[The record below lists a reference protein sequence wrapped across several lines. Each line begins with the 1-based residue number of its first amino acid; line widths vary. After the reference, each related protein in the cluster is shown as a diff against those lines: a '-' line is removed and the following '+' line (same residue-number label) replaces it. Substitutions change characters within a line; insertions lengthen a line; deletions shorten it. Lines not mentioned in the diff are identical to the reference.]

1 MSLFEKTSKKGLDYI
16 KGKYGVDV
24 SSLADC
30 TLEGLYSVYDR
41 VCGEYNPPFVC
52 KNMST
57 AVRNMKDSL
66 KDAKQSIIAMHP
78 EDYLL
83 VEIGKFNKNTGAIIP
98 ISVDE
103 MNFYALKLLFAPK
116 EDVKEGDIT
125 DEIQDK

>member
-1 MSLFEKTSKKGLDYI
+1 MSIFSKDSKKGLDYI

-24 SSLADC
+24 SPLDDC
-30 TLEGLYSVYDR
+30 SLEGLYSVYDR

-66 KDAKQSIIAMHP
+66 KDAKQSVIAMHP

-83 VEIGKFNKNTGAIIP
+83 VEIGKFNKNTGAIIA
-98 ISVDE
+98 ISIED
-103 MNFYALKLLFAPK
+103 MKLYALKLLFAPK

-125 DEIQDK
+125 DEIQNK

>member
-1 MSLFEKTSKKGLDYI
+1 MSFFKKESKKGLDYI
-16 KGKYGVDV
+16 KQKYGVDV
-24 SSLADC
+24 PSLEDC
-30 TLEGLYSVYDR
+30 SLEGLYSVYDR

-83 VEIGKFNKNTGAIIP
+83 VEIGKFNKNTGAITPIP
-98 ISVDE
+98 IE
-103 MNFYALKLLFAPK
+103 QTKLYALKLLFAPK
-116 EDVKEGDIT
+116 EDVKEGDIP
-125 DEIQDK
+125 DEIQNK